1 MSQLT
6 LFVVGMTCQKC
17 VAKVRDTLLAQAGV
31 RTVEVSL
38 QQRQAVV
45 EADDPL
51 DRAPL
56 AKALMAAGFQVP
68 ETLPP
73 QVSGSETSIAS
84 TTESAAPALAEA
96 ELTVLLQG
104 MTCANCAGTIEKGVA
119 GLPGVAKAVVNF
131 AAERLKLQFDPEQVS
146 AETVLAKIASL
157 GYRGR
162 LANNP
167 EQPGRLSFGI
177 SGMHCAS
184 CAQTLE
190 KALGALPG
198 MSSVSINLAED
209 RGSVRFDPELLDQQ
223 RIFAAVEAVGY
234 LPSLANDSAAQSL
247 EARLQL
253 RWLIFSAVCSLP
265 IMLFMFLPV
274 SHAVALYGSAFL
286 ATVVQFSAGRT
297 FYRGA
302 WISLRNRAANMDVL
316 VALGISAA
324 YGYSLLATL
333 GMLGGDT
340 EVFFETSAMLITFI
354 RFGKWLEARAKGK
367 ASAALKALLQLQP
380 ARARLLLGEEER
392 DVPSGQLQAGDRVV
406 VRPGERVPV
415 DGQVLEGR
423 SAIDESMVTGESLPV
438 DKAPGDS
445 VTGATINQNGRLVIE
460 ATAVGEATVLA
471 QIVRMVEE
479 AQGDKAPIQRLA
491 DAVSSVFVP
500 VVCVIA
506 LLTFGVWYF
515 LAQAEF
521 LFAFKLAIAV
531 LVIACPCA
539 LGLATPT
546 AIMVGSAVG
555 LSAGILFKRAS
566 VLEQVSRLQVLL
578 LDKTGTLTEG
588 RFVVTDLRPVAGVA
602 ENELLALAAA
612 IESGSSHPLA
622 RAVVERAR
630 QDGVVIPGSVD
641 LEEIPGFGL
650 RCRVEGG
657 LLLAGNPRLLSE
669 NGVALESIETDLER
683 LSAVGKSVILLA
695 RDGQLLGIVGLAD
708 AVKPEARET
717 VQRLRRLGLTTI
729 MVTGDRRLA
738 AEAVAAELGLDG
750 VEAEVL
756 PGEKRQL
763 VKRYQAEGRLVGMV
777 GDGINDAPALAQ
789 ADIGIA
795 IGSGTDVAKETG
807 DIVLVKGDIRDV
819 ERSIRLGRK
828 TLGKIKQ
835 NLFWAFCYNIVGIP
849 IAAGVLY
856 PSLGVILRPEFA
868 GLAMALSSVS
878 VVTSSLLLRG
888 YARKLRPEGEGSVDD

>member
-6 LFVVGMTCQKC
+6 LFVLGMTCQKC

-31 RTVEVSL
+31 GSVEVSL
-38 QQRQAVV
+38 AQRQAVV
-45 EADDPL
+45 ESDAPL
-51 DRAPL
+51 DRA
-56 AKALMAAGFQVP
+56 ALIAALLAAGFQVAD
-68 ETLPP
+68 TLPP
-73 QVSGSETSIAS
+73 QGSEAENSTPAS
-84 TTESAAPALAEA
+84 SESAASALAE
-96 ELTVLLQG
+96 
-104 MTCANCAGTIEKGVA
+104 K
-119 GLPGVAKAVVNF
+119 
-131 AAERLKLQFDPEQVS
+131 
-146 AETVLAKIASL
+146 
-157 GYRGR
+157 
-162 LANNP
+162 
-167 EQPGRLSFGI
+167 PGRLSFGI

-184 CAQTLE
+184 CARTLE
-190 KALGALPG
+190 TALGALPG
-198 MSSVSINLAED
+198 MTSVSINLAQD
-209 RGSVRFDPELLDQQ
+209 RGSVRFDPDVLDQP
-223 RIFAAVEAVGY
+223 RIFAAVEAAGY
-234 LPSLANDSAAQSL
+234 LPSLAGDSAAQSRD
-247 EARLQL
+247 ARRQL
-253 RWLIFSAVCSLP
+253 RWLFFSAACSLP

-274 SHAVALYGSAFL
+274 SHAVALYGSALL
-286 ATVVQFSAGRT
+286 ATVLQFSAGLT

-302 WISLRNRAANMDVL
+302 WISLRNRSANMDVL

-333 GMLGGDT
+333 GLFAGDS

-380 ARARLLLGEEER
+380 ARARLLLGGEER
-392 DVPSGQLQAGDRVV
+392 EVPSGQLRAGDRVV

-415 DGQVLEGR
+415 DGRVLEGR

-438 DKAPGDS
+438 DKAPGDA
-445 VTGATINQNGRLVIE
+445 VTGATINHNGRLVIE

-471 QIVRMVEE
+471 QIVRLVEE

-491 DAVSSVFVP
+491 DTVSAVFVP
-500 VVCVIA
+500 VVCGIA
-506 LLTFGVWYF
+506 LLTFGVWYG
-515 LAQAEF
+515 LAQVEF

-588 RFVVTDLRPVAGVA
+588 RFVVTDLRPAAGV
-602 ENELLALAAA
+602 EQGELLALAAA

-630 QDGVVIPGSVD
+630 QERVAIPASAD
-641 LEEIPGFGL
+641 LEEIAGFGL
-650 RCRVEGG
+650 RCRVAERQ
-657 LLLAGNPRLLSE
+657 LLAGNPRLLSDH
-669 NGVALESIETDLER
+669 GVELESLAADLEQ
-683 LSAVGKSVILLA
+683 LSAVGKSVILVASEGKIL
-695 RDGQLLGIVGLAD
+695 GLLGLAD
-708 AVKPEARET
+708 AIKPAARET
-717 VQRLRRLGLTTI
+717 VQRLRRLGLTTV
-729 MVTGDRRLA
+729 MVTGDRRPA
-738 AEAVAAELGLDG
+738 AAAVAAELGIDR

-763 VKRYQAEGRLVGMV
+763 VQRYQAEGALVGMV

-807 DIVLVKGDIRDV
+807 DIVLIKGDIRDV
-819 ERSIRLGRK
+819 ERAIRLGRK
-828 TLGKIKQ
+828 TLSKIKQ

-856 PSLGVILRPEFA
+856 PSLGLILRPEFA

-888 YARKLRPEGEGSVDD
+888 YAAKLRPEGEESGHG

>member
-1 MSQLT
+1 MPQLT
-6 LFVVGMTCQKC
+6 LFVLGMTCQKC

-31 RTVEVSL
+31 GSVDVSL
-38 QQRQAVV
+38 AQRQAVV
-45 EADDPL
+45 EAAQPL
-51 DRAPL
+51 ERSSLVA
-56 AKALMAAGFQVP
+56 ALIAAGFQVP
-68 ETLPP
+68 DTLPAQP
-73 QVSGSETSIAS
+73 PESETPSEPAAE
-84 TTESAAPALAEA
+84 TATSATVGE

-104 MTCANCAGTIEKGVA
+104 MTCANCASTIEKGVA
-119 GLPGVAKAVVNF
+119 GMTGVHKATVNF
-131 AAERLKLQFDPEQVS
+131 AAERLKLQFNP
-146 AETVLAKIASL
+146 AEVTAEAI
-157 GYRGR
+157 
-162 LANNP
+162 
-167 EQPGRLSFGI
+167 
-177 SGMHCAS
+177 
-184 CAQTLE
+184 LE
-190 KALGALPG
+190 KI
-198 MSSVSINLAED
+198 SSL
-209 RGSVRFDPELLDQQ
+209 
-223 RIFAAVEAVGY
+223 GY
-234 LPSLANDSAAQSL
+234 LPSLAGDSEAQSRD
-247 EARLQL
+247 ARRQL
-253 RWLIFSAVCSLP
+253 RWLLFSAACSLP

-274 SHAVALYGSAFL
+274 PHMVALYGSALL
-286 ATVVQFSAGRT
+286 ATVVQFSAGLT

-302 WISLRNRAANMDVL
+302 WISLRNRSANMDVL

-333 GMLGGDT
+333 GLFAGDS

-354 RFGKWLEARAKGK
+354 RFGKWLEARAIGK
-367 ASAALKALLQLQP
+367 ANAALKALLQLQP
-380 ARARLLLGEEER
+380 ARARLLLGGEER
-392 DVPSGQLQAGDRVV
+392 EVPSGRLRAGDRVV

-415 DGQVLEGR
+415 DGRVLEGR

-438 DKAPGDS
+438 DKAPGDA
-445 VTGATINQNGRLVIE
+445 VTGATINHNGRLVIE

-471 QIVRMVEE
+471 QIVRLVEE

-491 DAVSSVFVP
+491 DAVSAVFVP
-500 VVCVIA
+500 VVCCIA
-506 LLTFGVWYF
+506 LLTFGVWYG
-515 LAQAEF
+515 LAQVEF

-588 RFVVTDLRPVAGVA
+588 RFVVTDLRPAAGV
-602 ENELLALAAA
+602 EQGELLALAAA

-630 QDGVVIPGSVD
+630 QEGVAIPASAD
-641 LEEIPGFGL
+641 LEEIAGFGL
-650 RCRVEGG
+650 RCRVAGRQ
-657 LLLAGNPRLLSE
+657 LLAGNPRLLRE
-669 NGVALESIETDLER
+669 QGVELESLAADLEQ

-695 RDGQLLGIVGLAD
+695 SEGKILGLLGLAD
-708 AVKPEARET
+708 AIKPAARET
-717 VQRLRRLGLTTI
+717 VQRLRRLGLTTV
-729 MVTGDRRLA
+729 MVTGDRRSA
-738 AEAVAAELGLDG
+738 AAAVAAELGIDR

-763 VKRYQAEGRLVGMV
+763 VQRYQAEGALVGMV

-789 ADIGIA
+789 ADLGIA
-795 IGSGTDVAKETG
+795 MGSGTDVAKETG

-819 ERSIRLGRK
+819 ERAIRLGRK
-828 TLGKIKQ
+828 TLSKIKQ

-856 PSLGVILRPEFA
+856 PSLGLILRPEFA

-888 YARKLRPEGEGSVDD
+888 YAAKLRPEGEGSVHG